1 MNNSPNTQKAPTA
14 PTVEANQ
21 NITSSTKESTIGN
34 ANAQQLT
41 VPKFGPGT
49 TTEQAM
55 LAYAKAGFYV
65 LPVDP
70 TRDDGKNPG
79 SLLGSNWPLQ
89 STRDPELIKVWAKAW
104 PKANI
109 ALHAGPSGVTVFDV
123 DNPDALDGIL
133 ATALFAGEGTAYQ
146 ATRNNLPGRGH
157 YVYANPAGTKFSNKH
172 GSLGN
177 EWGDV
182 RANNG
187 VIIVQPSTHHLAEGE
202 YVWRSH
208 IVQPMPSVIVDALVA
223 ETPRSKFTE
232 SPTQPMRQPD
242 HIFGIGRGM
251 NEKIGDTGT
260 GPNGEVH
267 RYRQTAGLAANCIEM
282 GYTDS
287 EVLWV
292 LSHHE
297 PTMDKFGARGD
308 LTSEVARC
316 IAYHRPLHDHVGRTC
331 GQAQCENRPDWMDE
345 EVPLVDVSL
354 IEEGEDGARDTA
366 LPVIL
371 KRAADTGT
379 ATPFP
384 THALRGALGDIAREC
399 ADAFE
404 VAQAMPASVAL
415 SVLSSAALGR
425 VDVNH
430 GYVEASVLWMLG
442 VAAPGQLKSPVMKQ
456 ITHPLNEAQQR
467 MIKQYE
473 LATHEYEIELNDR
486 KKKAEDHKDDDEMA
500 VVDRAQL
507 LLDVQVMEESP
518 VYPAKFMLQDTT
530 PEALN
535 RVMAEQNGRLALI
548 TPEGS
553 EMQTAMGLRYG
564 QNATLASLLKMFSR
578 EDVDVSRMKD
588 DGTYFI
594 KRPALT
600 VSALVQP
607 DMLTDTFNSKQVK
620 SSGFVHRFLMYKQP
634 EDSLITD
641 ADARGVDPHVAL
653 EWEKLVQSIVEVTYP
668 RPVEDSIELGLNEK
682 AAEVF
687 RQYRYGV
694 RLAAREERPVLDK
707 EYLAKLP
714 GYTLRLAAAL
724 HMAEVGGGGLRDGRI
739 AITEQ
744 TLNDAI
750 EVMAFYYGH
759 FIELNDLGSTE
770 AVEHEMTRLLK
781 TVWTRTKKA
790 GKDVTL
796 SRSIMSKAAGKEGL
810 WRLLDKEIVSAAMIR
825 AGEMGLVVIQQN
837 EFTPQGQL
845 KLTFTANHEALKKHF
860 G

>member
-1 MNNSPNTQKAPTA
+1 MSNTPDMQKAPTA
-14 PTVEANQ
+14 PTVEAPQ
-21 NITSSTKESTIGN
+21 NTSSSVQESTIRN

-41 VPKFGPGT
+41 VPRLDADVT
-49 TTEQAM
+49 IEQAM
-55 LAYAKAGFYV
+55 LAYAEAGFYV

-79 SLLGSNWPLQ
+79 SLLGGNWPLQ
-89 STRDPELIKVWAKAW
+89 STRDPELIKVWAEAW

-109 ALHAGPSGVTVFDV
+109 ALHAGRSGVTVFDV
-123 DNPDALDGIL
+123 DNPDQLDGIL

-146 ATRNNLPGRGH
+146 STRQNLPGRGH
-157 YVYANPAGTKFSNKH
+157 HLYANPEGRKFSNKH
-172 GSLGN
+172 GALGN

-187 VIIVQPSTHHLAEGE
+187 VIIVQPSKHHLPEGE
-202 YVWRSH
+202 YSWRNFT
-208 IVQPMPSVIVDALVA
+208 VQPMPQVIADALVA
-223 ETPRSKFTE
+223 EAPRSKFEE
-232 SPTQPMRQPD
+232 SPTQPLRQPD
-242 HIFGIGRGM
+242 HIFGAGRGM
-251 NEKIGDTGT
+251 NEKIGDSGR
-260 GPNGEVH
+260 GPNGEIR
-267 RYRQTAGLAANCIEM
+267 RYRQTSGLAANCVEY

-297 PTMDKFGARGD
+297 PTLDKFGARGD
-308 LTSEVARC
+308 LAEEAARS
-316 IAYHRPLHDHVGRTC
+316 IAYHRPLHDHIGKTC
-331 GQAQCENRPDWMDE
+331 GQAQCPNRADWMDE
-345 EVPLVDVSL
+345 EAPMVDVSL
-354 IEEGEDGARDTA
+354 IETGEDSDTETA

-384 THALRGALGDIAREC
+384 THALRGPLGDVAREC
-399 ADAFE
+399 ADSFE

-415 SVLSSAALGR
+415 SVVSSAALGR
-425 VDVNH
+425 VDINH
-430 GYVEASVLWMLG
+430 GYIEATVLWMLG

-456 ITHPLNEAQQR
+456 ITHPLTEAQQR
-467 MIKQYE
+467 MVKQYE
-473 LATHEYEIELNDR
+473 LATHEYEIELSDR
-486 KKKAEDHKDDDEMA
+486 KKKAETGKDDEDLE
-500 VVDRAQL
+500 VIERAQL
-507 LLDVQVMEESP
+507 LLDVQLMEDNP
-518 VYPAKFMLQDTT
+518 VFPAKFMLQDTT

-535 RVMAEQNGRLALI
+535 RVMSEQNGRLSLI

-553 EMQTAMGLRYG
+553 EMVTAMGLRYG

-607 DMLTDTFNSKQVK
+607 DMLTETFNSKQVK

-641 ADARGVDPHVAL
+641 GDPRGVDAATAL
-653 EWEKLVQSIVEVTYP
+653 EWEKLIQSIVEVTYP
-668 RPVEDSIELGLNEK
+668 RPVDDCIELGLDEK

-687 RQYRYGV
+687 RKYRYGI

-714 GYTLRLAAAL
+714 GYTLRMASTL
-724 HMAEVGGGGLRDGRI
+724 HMAQVGGEGLRDGRI

-810 WRLLDKEIVSAAMIR
+810 WRLLDKEVVSAAMIR
-825 AGEMGLVVIQQN
+825 AGEMGLVSIQQN

-845 KLTFTANHEALKKHF
+845 KLTFTANHDALKKFF